1 MSDYYDAN
9 PIRVPKIPIGLIGF
23 FGSEPV
29 QVANQLGALTGLNTA
44 DVAHLMIHKEGASI
58 AKILLGLGPE
68 HYRKVEVEC
77 LDMALKSD
85 PPGIVSLPH
94 DMLSDDTTRRDVLER
109 TALVYLH
116 QDYEPMVRK
125 VRSMVE
131 ERPGVFFPWVDPE
144 HVCAGNLERLLE
156 EHRAGYDEAMLHVDV
171 TGKRPLEIARTIIEH
186 FELWRED

>member
-1 MSDYYDAN
+1 MNDYYDAH

-29 QVANQLGALTGLNTA
+29 QVANQLAALTGLNTA
-44 DVAHLMIHKEGASI
+44 DVGQLMIHKEGASI

-68 HYRKVEVEC
+68 HYRRLEIEC
-77 LDMALKSD
+77 ADMALRSE

-94 DMLSDDTTRRDVLER
+94 DMLTDPDTRRDILGR

-125 VRSMVE
+125 VRAMVE

-144 HVCAGNLERLLE
+144 HVCAGNLERLLA
-156 EHRAGYDEAMLHVDV
+156 EHRPGYDEAMLVVDV
-171 TGKRPLEIARTIIEH
+171 TGKRPVQIARTIIEQ
-186 FELWRED
+186 FDLWRDD